1 MKEAPPS
8 LASTVKT
15 SNAVLTS
22 PIDSPRTFKEVIM
35 VVRIHGS
42 GFGQLDSLLWM
53 LAGEA

>member
-8 LASTVKT
+8 LASSVKT

-53 LAGEA
+53 LAG